1 MARKKA
7 RTPRPEPRPKPP
19 APRAR
24 WLAVA
29 AGIAAVAILLNLP
42 TLHFQFVSWDD
53 SHYVTENPWI
63 RGFTAANLIH
73 IFTRPWFVSYM
84 PLQLVSY
91 VLDYSLW
98 GFRPE
103 GYHLQQVVL
112 HALDSVLAFELVRRL
127 FGRFWLAAI
136 AGLLFAV
143 HPSHVES
150 VAWISAR
157 KDVLSA
163 LFLIPS
169 VIFYLEAR
177 GERSPRRNPYWI
189 SVLLFAL
196 AVLSKV
202 NVVVALLFLVLLD
215 LVSKRGWMT
224 IAIRMIPYLAVGL
237 SVSIVNWIV
246 EVKTTATYAKDPI
259 LYFVLK
265 GRTAWDYLAHLTG
278 IPRLNPIYD
287 TPPLSADAVSM
298 LVALAGL
305 LFLPALAWLG
315 FRRKNR
321 ALGLGAGWIF
331 VMLLPAVFFPVP
343 TYLADRYLYL
353 ASLGFCWL
361 VAYALVEGASRVRPR
376 TLSTGIAVVVT
387 IALTAF
393 FWTRTDRYNRVWA
406 NSETLWSYTIQASQD
421 FRAYN
426 NLARVRMEQKRWGEA
441 ERLFRL
447 GSRQP
452 NVTSWD
458 GLTAV
463 YYSTGQY
470 AKALEANDEALRLHR
485 RKASDPVEEAD
496 LHYKRGATLLAL
508 RRLDEGIAELTEA
521 VRINP
526 RHPDAARMLGLAQ
539 QAKRE
544 GG

>member
-1 MARKKA
+1 
-7 RTPRPEPRPKPP
+7 
-19 APRAR
+19 
-24 WLAVA
+24 
-29 AGIAAVAILLNLP
+29 
-42 TLHFQFVSWDD
+42 
-53 SHYVTENPWI
+53 
-63 RGFTAANLIH
+63 
-73 IFTRPWFVSYM
+73 
-84 PLQLVSY
+84 
-91 VLDYSLW
+91 
-98 GFRPE
+98 
-103 GYHLQQVVL
+103 
-112 HALDSVLAFELVRRL
+112 
-127 FGRFWLAAI
+127 
-136 AGLLFAV
+136 
-143 HPSHVES
+143 
-150 VAWISAR
+150 
-157 KDVLSA
+157 
-163 LFLIPS
+163 
-169 VIFYLEAR
+169 
-177 GERSPRRNPYWI
+177 
-189 SVLLFAL
+189 
-196 AVLSKV
+196 
-202 NVVVALLFLVLLD
+202 
-215 LVSKRGWMT
+215 
-224 IAIRMIPYLAVGL
+224 MIPYLAVGL

-246 EVKTTATYAKDPI
+246 EVKTTATYAKDPV

-287 TPPLSADAVSM
+287 TPPLSADVVSM

-315 FRRKNR
+315 FRWKNR
-321 ALGLGAGWIF
+321 VLGLGAGWIF

-353 ASLGFCWL
+353 ASLGFSWL
-361 VAYALVEGASRVRPR
+361 VAYALVEGTSRVRPR
-376 TLSTGIAVVVT
+376 TLGTGIAVVVT
-387 IALTAF
+387 MALAAL
-393 FWTRTDRYNRVWA
+393 FWIRTDRYNRVWA
-406 NSETLWSYTIQASQD
+406 NSETLWSYTLEASQD

-426 NLARVRMEQKRWGEA
+426 NLARVRMEQKRWEEA

-463 YYSTGQY
+463 YYSTGRY
-470 AKALEANDEALRLHR
+470 AQALEANDEALRLHR
-485 RKASDPVEEAD
+485 RKGNDPVEEAD
-496 LHYKRGATLLAL
+496 LHYKRGTTLLAL